1 MYEELLIAVIN
12 RCNTLGF
19 QLDPT
24 TVITDYEK
32 ASINAISSTLGPH
45 VRCQGCFYHL
55 TQSTWR
61 KIQSLGLV
69 TTYRSDEDVKLF
81 CGILDGLAFLP
92 VDDVAASLDQLKEN
106 IPEGLDD
113 LVAYFE
119 ATYVNGTCR
128 KLQRPPC
135 LDGRIPPIRMRRIPP
150 LFPAELW
157 NVHLTTLGGG
167 SRTNNLCE
175 AWNRAFS
182 SLLRISHP
190 TIWRALEHLCLD
202 HSNVKTALLQYSRGQ
217 PPKKL
222 VRKATKDLQERLYNL
237 CASYDDNHVYVRAP

>member
-81 CGILDGLAFLP
+81 CGMLDGLAFLP

-119 ATYVNGTCR
+119 ATYVNGTYR
-128 KLQRPPC
+128 KVQRPPC
-135 LDGRIPPIRMRRIPP
+135 LDGRIPPIQMRRIPP
-150 LFPAELW
+150 LFPAELR
-157 NVHLTTLGGG
+157 NVHLLG
-167 SRTNNLCE
+167 
-175 AWNRAFS
+175 
-182 SLLRISHP
+182 ISHP

-217 PPKKL
+217 PPKKR